1 MSAPAIMAAMN
12 RNIVQDH
19 LISGLLSL
27 QDRNFANGI
36 GIHGMNISHQC
47 EYEIIDTER
56 KCPTISINSCQ
67 MY

>member
-1 MSAPAIMAAMN
+1 MAAMD

-47 EYEIIDTER
+47 EYEIIDAER
-56 KCPTISINSCQ
+56 KCPTISINSRQ